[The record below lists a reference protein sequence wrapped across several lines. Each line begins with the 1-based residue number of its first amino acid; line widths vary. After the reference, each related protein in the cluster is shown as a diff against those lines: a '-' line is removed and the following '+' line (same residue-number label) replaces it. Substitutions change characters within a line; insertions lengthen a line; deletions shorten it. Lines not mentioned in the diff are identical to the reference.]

1 MNLKVQV
8 RTLDVFA
15 KIVSGNMN
23 KISFIDYV
31 PQKETC
37 KCGENKSP
45 LPRSTPEEQGI
56 SSGYLQ
62 KFLEELDEEESIHTQ
77 GIMITRNGSVILEG
91 AFKPYDLNTWRVTHS
106 LSKTLVGIATGIAI
120 EEGFFHIDDTVA
132 SLLKKE
138 NTSFFGNRKKE
149 VTIRNLLRMS
159 SGIAFNEIGVVID
172 SEWTEDFLQSQYHFE
187 PGKEFQYNSMNTYML
202 SAVIQ
207 ETTGQTLE
215 HFLKERF
222 FEPLGI
228 EEVFWELSPEKK
240 TKGGWGLY
248 ITLEDRTKIGQLFLN
263 HGKWNEKQI
272 VSKEW
277 LETMTKKYMSTPEHM
292 NLYGYGYQVW
302 IGKRK
307 GSFIF
312 NGVLGQNTIV
322 YPDLNMVIS
331 IISSNSD
338 MFVNSKLMDIVDR
351 YFADAAFAPDERMK
365 KNLKEYKKLQNY
377 IAGLHFQKEFQE
389 MKMPIKK
396 PTGWTPFVPRKRNRL
411 GDMLSDLPEHIDNIS
426 FSVYRAEEN
435 DIGIMPMFM
444 QVLQN
449 NYAKGIT
456 KFQFKKASGTL
467 TLFWEEADQ
476 KCSIPI
482 GFKQPKYS
490 MLHFCEEC
498 HRIAAWGS
506 LKRNEDD
513 IPVLKLQVSFLE
525 TTNCRN
531 MSFYFYKDHVLLK
544 VKEIPDPNKVID
556 KVIPFLAFPLPSG
569 SIGAIKNTDLV
580 QGKITHMMEPEVN
593 AYPLN

>member
-1 MNLKVQV
+1 MNLKIQV
-8 RTLDVFA
+8 RTLDVFT

-23 KISFIDYV
+23 KISFIDYT
-31 PQKETC
+31 PQKGVCEC
-37 KCGENKSP
+37 KENTSP
-45 LPRSTPEEQGI
+45 LPRSMPEEQGI

-62 KFLEELDEEESIHTQ
+62 RFLEDIDAEESIHTQ
-77 GIMITRNGSVILEG
+77 GVMITRNGSVILEG
-91 AFKPYDLNTWRVTHS
+91 AFKPYDLNTWRITHS

-132 SLLKKE
+132 SVLKKE
-138 NTSFFGNRKKE
+138 NNPFFGSRKKDI
-149 VTIRNLLRMS
+149 TIRNLLRMS
-159 SGIAFNEIGVVID
+159 SGVVFNEIGVVID
-172 SEWTEDFLQSQYHFE
+172 SEWTEDFLQSQFHFE

-202 SAVIQ
+202 SAIIQ
-207 ETTGQTLE
+207 EKTGQTLYD
-215 HFLKERF
+215 FLKERL

-228 EEVFWELSPEKK
+228 ENVFWELSPEKK
-240 TKGGWGLY
+240 TKGGWGFY

-263 HGKWNEKQI
+263 HGKWNGKQI

-277 LETMTKKYMSTPEHM
+277 LENMTKKYMPTPDHM

-351 YFADAAFAPDERMK
+351 YFADAAFYPNEKME

-377 IAGLHFQKEFQE
+377 IAGLHFQKEFQGA
-389 MKMPIKK
+389 KMPIEKAN
-396 PTGWTPFVPRKRNRL
+396 GWNHFLPRKRNRL
-411 GDMLSDLPEHIDNIS
+411 GDIVSDLPENIDNIS
-426 FSVYRAEEN
+426 FSTYCADEN
-435 DIGIMPMFM
+435 DIGIMPLFV

-449 NYAKGIT
+449 NYTKGIAR
-456 KFQFKKASGTL
+456 FQFKKVNGVL
-467 TLFWEEADQ
+467 KLFLEEQDQ
-476 KCSIPI
+476 KWKIPI

-490 MLHFCEEC
+490 VLNYHEEYYK
-498 HRIAAWGS
+498 IAVWGI
-506 LKRNEDD
+506 LKMNEDN

-531 MSFYFYKDHVLLK
+531 MSFYFYKDHILLK

-556 KVIPFLAFPLPSG
+556 KVIPFLSFPLPSS

-593 AYPLN
+593 AYPLD